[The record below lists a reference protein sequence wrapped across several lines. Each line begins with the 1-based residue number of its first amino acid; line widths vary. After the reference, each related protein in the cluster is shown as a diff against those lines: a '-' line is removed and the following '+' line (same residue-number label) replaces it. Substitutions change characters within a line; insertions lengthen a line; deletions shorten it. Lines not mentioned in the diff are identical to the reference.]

1 MIEGIII
8 RGVGGNYYV
17 DIGDKMI
24 ECRARGLFRLKNIK
38 PLVGDRVLIRITE
51 EDEDAGYIEE
61 IIDRKS
67 EIKRPNIANAQQLII
82 IFSVKNPEPSFLL
95 MDKLLIA
102 ASSNKLDPVICINK
116 SDLADEGEKDK
127 ILEIFK
133 NTGYKIIF
141 TSKYDKDSLSDLKEI
156 LKDKLNVFSGPSGV
170 GKSSLMNAIEP
181 GFHLETGEISEKL
194 KRGRHTTRHAEI
206 FKLSF
211 GGYAVDTP
219 GFSSFELEGIDIASR
234 IGGEEFAVILINADA
249 KIGKAV
255 ADKLRNSI
263 EKEIITIGEQEI
275 NITVSI
281 GITSIEKGIDSY
293 EEVYKYADK
302 ALYISKAK
310 GKNQV
315 NTKFKQ
321 L

>member
-1 MIEGIII
+1 MIEGNII
-8 RGVGGNYYV
+8 RGLGGNYYV

-219 GFSSFELEGIDIASR
+219 GFSSFELEGIDEYSLKDHYPEIVMYDEGCKFLDCLHYKEPGCQ
-234 IGGEEFAVILINADA
+234 I
-249 KIGKAV
+249 KKAV
-255 ADKLRNSI
+255 DDGFVSQVRYNNYIKLL
-263 EKEIITIGEQEI
+263 EQI
-275 NITVSI
+275 
-281 GITSIEKGIDSY
+281 K
-293 EEVYKYADK
+293 
-302 ALYISKAK
+302 SKK
-310 GKNQV
+310 PY
-315 NTKFKQ
+315 
-321 L
+321 